1 MNQVLIAD
9 LELAASLEHDRLRT
23 SRSGQFSSE
32 YHDYEAIVEH
42 LQMLADAY
50 ASNAQF
56 IPDIGRSLEDRAVSA
71 IRIGDGSKPVVWFQ
85 CGIHAREWI
94 SPAAW

>member
-1 MNQVLIAD
+1 
-9 LELAASLEHDRLRT
+9 
-23 SRSGQFSSE
+23 
-32 YHDYEAIVEH
+32 
-42 LQMLADAY
+42 MLADAY